1 MSVTYSTHIDTE
13 TVVRR
18 GDAVENAK
26 PQITRSIFNENKV
39 CDMEKKRRHRERL
52 DVAALLTLQPVGR
65 KEQEVLQRSS
75 KRCDPGV
82 RPSPPY
88 SASDWLTLIFPTT
101 NSNTRGRVGKRRA
114 VGSNMAAYYDIFSC
128 NS

>member
-1 MSVTYSTHIDTE
+1 MRTKCVTW
-13 TVVRR
+13 
-18 GDAVENAK
+18 K
-26 PQITRSIFNENKV
+26 
-39 CDMEKKRRHRERL
+39 KKRRHRERL

-114 VGSNMAAYYDIFSC
+114 VGSNMAAYHDIFSC